1 MWDVT
6 QSLPDTLKAEI
17 VTHLKTHCRF
27 SFQSPYR
34 LTGEP
39 APFPGNVLLCQLV
52 LEPGS
57 SLISAGRKKDI
68 RTPEVFYFL
77 FRPVDEALIPLAG
90 GVGDILLA
98 KRWLGLDLA
107 DDAMR
112 MRYARLYCGFAKT
125 ERPPQFHNAP
135 EKLSDLR
142 FKHPVTEQRI
152 WGIYGAMWRYLVDAT
167 TLEIRA
173 HFESRGAF
181 WRERYRAH
189 LPMQSGCDLYDV
201 DLKIWKHDGHV
212 TYRKTGLIYRDDALS
227 EEPPLRQGRIPCP
240 SYVRRGEWLLT
251 IYRNIKTAINQALY
265 LLAFVLLC
273 VASVVA
279 LAFPLEIW
287 GITFARTTLEAA
299 ATTVGWGTWTAWLG
313 AACLYCILYFVLTT
327 LLVLDVDT
335 LRNAMLTWSPRFK
348 GSRLDGLLYAIVI
361 KRNQAQSG
369 YGRGLFRKLRAALWW
384 LVFWTSYHVLVF
396 TSLQASLRP
405 RLLAD
410 ARALLDVMLLFAEQ
424 AMLYIPV
431 VFYYVGRKSLDP
443 TKLEL
448 LHWWVLV
455 AFQLI
460 MGLLVIRRIHRFW
473 ASNRDSQMM
482 PLPEQA
488 SPMLAAAS

>member
-1 MWDVT
+1 M
-6 QSLPDTLKAEI
+6 
-17 VTHLKTHCRF
+17 
-27 SFQSPYR
+27 
-34 LTGEP
+34 
-39 APFPGNVLLCQLV
+39 
-52 LEPGS
+52 
-57 SLISAGRKKDI
+57 
-68 RTPEVFYFL
+68 
-77 FRPVDEALIPLAG
+77 
-90 GVGDILLA
+90 
-98 KRWLGLDLA
+98 
-107 DDAMR
+107 
-112 MRYARLYCGFAKT
+112 
-125 ERPPQFHNAP
+125 
-135 EKLSDLR
+135 
-142 FKHPVTEQRI
+142 
-152 WGIYGAMWRYLVDAT
+152 
-167 TLEIRA
+167 
-173 HFESRGAF
+173 
-181 WRERYRAH
+181 
-189 LPMQSGCDLYDV
+189 
-201 DLKIWKHDGHV
+201 
-212 TYRKTGLIYRDDALS
+212 
-227 EEPPLRQGRIPCP
+227 
-240 SYVRRGEWLLT
+240 RRGEWLLT

-273 VASVVA
+273 IASVVA